1 MTCTKVKSLTSMT
14 KRSIKMKVEHNDI
27 IFTKKELAT
36 LKEAQELLRNI
47 GSLLR
52 DNKDLAKGY
61 CYKAADVWSIVSL
74 MDDIT
79 WYANTED

>member
-1 MTCTKVKSLTSMT
+1 MSEGGYEM
-14 KRSIKMKVEHNDI
+14 IIEHNDI
-27 IFTKKELAT
+27 IFTKKELTT
-36 LKEAQELLRNI
+36 LKEALELLRNI

-74 MDDIT
+74 IEDIT

>member
-1 MTCTKVKSLTSMT
+1 
-14 KRSIKMKVEHNDI
+14 MKVEHNDI

-52 DNKDLAKGY
+52 DDKNLAKGY